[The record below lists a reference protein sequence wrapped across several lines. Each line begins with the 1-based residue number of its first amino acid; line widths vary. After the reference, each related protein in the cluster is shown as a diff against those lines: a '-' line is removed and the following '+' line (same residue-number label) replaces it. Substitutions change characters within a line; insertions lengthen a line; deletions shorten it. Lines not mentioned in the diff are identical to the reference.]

1 MCRGKKI
8 RLFAK
13 KPKNFQII
21 PAEVFLNPATGN
33 NCLLFLELQ
42 WNFGRILRR
51 IWHLPSIDLSKNYV
65 PEFHEGLGLTA
76 GDVDFGYKSAFVGS
90 LAKCLGMQK
99 DLYCFQDES
108 HKQQHNRWC
117 GV

>member
-1 MCRGKKI
+1 MCREKKI

-13 KPKNFQII
+13 KQKNFQVI

-42 WNFGRILRR
+42 WNLGRILRR

-90 LAKCLGMQK
+90 LAKRLGMQK

-108 HKQQHNRWC
+108 CKQQHNRWC